1 MLAVRRRQR
10 GRGTRCVNKEDEVA
24 QDHHCDTSQDQL
36 RDNDKQQ
43 DKEVEVDAG
52 IEVEVV
58 VM

>member
-1 MLAVRRRQR
+1 MRRRQR

-52 IEVEVV
+52 IEVEVA